1 MAEVMTLFCSPSPV
15 ATCSSLSPPCAG
27 RSGGRRSSWVEE
39 SSVVVRGGFVDEMDE
54 EGEVDDDIVVADL
67 GIPALHPDI
76 PVCPSVG
83 AGQQTRT
90 KGGRIKGI
98 RLAQLHTLPIS
109 QV

>member
-1 MAEVMTLFCSPSPV
+1 M
-15 ATCSSLSPPCAG
+15 
-27 RSGGRRSSWVEE
+27 EE

-54 EGEVDDDIVVADL
+54 EGEADDDMVVSDL

-83 AGQQTRT
+83 AGQQTWT

-109 QV
+109 QVRYTQGLHTDLDWCFCCFSCVKGIVRG